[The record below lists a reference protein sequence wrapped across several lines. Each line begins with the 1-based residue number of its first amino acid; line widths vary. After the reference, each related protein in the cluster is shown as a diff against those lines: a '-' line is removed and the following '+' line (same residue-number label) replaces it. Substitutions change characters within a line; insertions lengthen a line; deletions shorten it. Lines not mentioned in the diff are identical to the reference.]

1 MEWGQR
7 VRYRRVVVTGAT
19 GMIGRQV
26 LEKLSPHA
34 LEIVG
39 VSLDEE
45 PKEFSAPLLRLDLT
59 DLCQAREAVRGA
71 DLLVHIAGIK
81 GSIEVTKSRPATF
94 MTPLLQMNANATA
107 AAVLE
112 GVHKVIFTSSI
123 GVYPSREVLREEDF
137 SLETPPMDTFPGWA
151 KRIAEL
157 HLKSVA
163 IELPEFEYAVVRPG
177 NVYGPWDNF
186 DPKNAMVV
194 GSLLGKARGSDKIVE
209 VWGDGSAV
217 RDFVYAAD
225 VADLIAKIAQ
235 RDRIDGVFNAGSGKR
250 ESIRDLVETCR
261 EVTGKDFV
269 YTPERSGGFPV
280 RVLDISRAQQELGWL
295 PATSLKDGIRSTW
308 DWLVNRE
315 DVDHRR
321 LNYFSRPL
329 SSYLG

>member
-1 MEWGQR
+1 
-7 VRYRRVVVTGAT
+7 
-19 GMIGRQV
+19 MIGRHV
-26 LEKLSPHA
+26 VEKLRPHA
-34 LEIVG
+34 VEVIG
-39 VSLDEE
+39 VSLDSA
-45 PKEFSAPLLRLDLT
+45 PREFSTPLLRLDLT
-59 DLCQAREAVRGA
+59 DLRQAREAVRGA
-71 DLLVHIAGIK
+71 DLLVHVAGIK

-112 GVHKVIFTSSI
+112 GVQKVIFTSSI

-157 HLKSVA
+157 HLESIA
-163 IELPEFEYAVVRPG
+163 LEIPQFEYAVVRPG

-194 GSLLGKARGSDKIVE
+194 GSLLGKARGSETTVE
-209 VWGDGSAV
+209 VWGDGSAI

-225 VADLIAKIAQ
+225 VADLVARIAQ
-235 RDRIDGVFNAGSGKR
+235 RDHIYGVFNAGSGKR

-261 EVTGKDFV
+261 EVTGKNFV

-280 RVLDISRAQQELGWL
+280 RVLDISRAKQELGWT
-295 PATSLKDGIRSTW
+295 PATSLKAGIRSTW
-308 DWLVNRE
+308 NWLVNRGGA
-315 DVDHRR
+315 DSDR
-321 LNYFSRPL
+321 LNYFSKPL
-329 SSYLG
+329 SSYQG

>member
-1 MEWGQR
+1 MTA
-7 VRYRRVVVTGAT
+7 RYSTVLVTGAT

-26 LEKLSPHA
+26 VEKLRPHA
-34 LEIVG
+34 NEIVG
-39 VSLDEE
+39 VSLDRE
-45 PKEFSAPLLRLDLT
+45 PRDFSVPLLRLDLT

-71 DLLVHIAGIK
+71 DLVVHIAGIK

-94 MTPLLQMNANATA
+94 MTPLLQMNANVTA

-112 GVHKVIFTSSI
+112 GVQKVIFTSSI

-157 HLKSVA
+157 HLQSVA
-163 IELPEFEYAVVRPG
+163 LETPEFEYAVVRPG

-194 GSLLGKARGSDKIVE
+194 GSLLGKARASEDTVE
-209 VWGDGSAV
+209 VWGDGSAI

-225 VADLIAKIAQ
+225 VADLVAKIAQ
-235 RDRIDGVFNAGSGKR
+235 RDQIGGVFNAGSGKR

-269 YTPERSGGFPV
+269 YTPDRSGGFPV
-280 RVLDISRAQQELGWL
+280 RVLDISRAQQELGWV
-295 PATSLKDGIRSTW
+295 PATSLADGIRSTW
-308 DWLVNRE
+308 DWLVSSVE
-315 DVDHRR
+315 VDSHR
-321 LNYFSRPL
+321 LNYFSKPL
-329 SSYLG
+329 SRYQG